1 MKDKA
6 TVSKAFNKHFFDFLD
21 DILNIF
27 PGKEEIVYAKKTFET
42 IKKLNTTAII
52 KVWYPQVYSPYKEYI
67 DVGNIDYFI
76 NKDYSQELSG
86 VNKGGD
92 IIKMIDNIRKPISE
106 MDDQNKQH
114 CANYIQNLSKLSTLY
129 NSM

>member
-21 DILNIF
+21 DIMNIF

-114 CANYIQNLSKLSTLY
+114 CAKYIQNLSKLSTLY

>member
-76 NKDYSQELSG
+76 NKDYSQEFSG
-86 VNKGGD
+86 VNKGCD

-114 CANYIQNLSKLSTLY
+114 CAKYIQNLSKLSTLY

>member
-1 MKDKA
+1 M
-6 TVSKAFNKHFFDFLD
+6 L
-21 DILNIF
+21 
-27 PGKEEIVYAKKTFET
+27 
-42 IKKLNTTAII
+42 
-52 KVWYPQVYSPYKEYI
+52 
-67 DVGNIDYFI
+67 

-114 CANYIQNLSKLSTLY
+114 CAKYIQNLSKLSTLY